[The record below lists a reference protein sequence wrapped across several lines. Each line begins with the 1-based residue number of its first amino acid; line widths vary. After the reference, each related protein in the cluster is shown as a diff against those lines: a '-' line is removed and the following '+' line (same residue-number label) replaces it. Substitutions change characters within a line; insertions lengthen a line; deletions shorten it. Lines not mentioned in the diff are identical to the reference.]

1 MDEQSRQ
8 KTEFRDHQAELA
20 GAPNGRAERFFT
32 GEASRRGSAKDKE
45 AKARRAFLNQ
55 LELLMQD
62 PAYRAL
68 WQTTM
73 NKMDDLQEKLNTAI
87 DKTSLQIEHLETLL
101 EDLEDKAP
109 KLEDGTAVFL
119 DANGN
124 VRTADGRQP
133 QSDALTASLL
143 LDLQTSPSYEQ
154 YAGARDALHSARAR
168 QDNLA
173 DIQEEVNKDR
183 AILTDPDNPPSA
195 DEVRDIAEN
204 VDEYISRID
213 NITEARSSFS
223 AVADPRLDDLDLS
236 LDLNF
241 EGQSL

>member
-8 KTEFRDHQAELA
+8 KTEFRDHQAELS

-45 AKARRAFLNQ
+45 AKARREFLNQ

-68 WQTTM
+68 WQNTM

-124 VRTADGRQP
+124 VRTADGRQL

-173 DIQEEVNKDR
+173 DIQDEVNKDR
-183 AILTDPDNPPSA
+183 AVLTDPDNPPSA
-195 DEVRDIAEN
+195 DEVRDIHDRVEGHTMALQN
-204 VDEYISRID
+204 L
-213 NITEARSSFS
+213 TEAKSSFS
-223 AVADPRLDDLDLS
+223 AVANPDIEDLNLDLPPFPAPANS
-236 LDLNF
+236 
-241 EGQSL
+241 

>member
-1 MDEQSRQ
+1 MDEQSKQ

-87 DKTSLQIEHLETLL
+87 DKISSQIEHLETLL
-101 EDLEDKAP
+101 EDLEAKAP

-124 VRTADGRQP
+124 VRTADGRHL
-133 QSDALTASLL
+133 QSDTLPASLL
-143 LDLQTSPSYEQ
+143 ILLQTSSSYEQ
-154 YAGARDALHSARAR
+154 YAGARDALNSARAR
-168 QDNLA
+168 QDQLA
-173 DIQEEVNKDR
+173 DIQDEVNKDR
-183 AILTDPDNPPSA
+183 AILTDHDSPPSA
-195 DEVRDIAEN
+195 DEVRDIQTRIEQRVEQLN
-204 VDEYISRID
+204 QYDRID
-213 NITEARSSFS
+213 SQFNS
-223 AVADPRLDDLDLS
+223 AVKTVLTSESNELDFDAVPVP
-236 LDLNF
+236 
-241 EGQSL
+241 G